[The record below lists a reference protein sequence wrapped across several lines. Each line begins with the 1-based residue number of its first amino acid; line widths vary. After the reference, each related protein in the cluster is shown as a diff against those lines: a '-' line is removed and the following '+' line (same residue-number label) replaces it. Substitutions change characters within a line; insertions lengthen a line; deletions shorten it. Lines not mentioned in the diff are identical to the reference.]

1 MKENIKDFFEIFY
14 NPSGRIS
21 AGMSVPITIRFTPQ
35 KNEDIDDCLPLLAE
49 TGNNNRRIE
58 LITFELDP
66 YIFSFLY

>member
-49 TGNNNRRIE
+49 TGKQ
-58 LITFELDP
+58 
-66 YIFSFLY
+66 